1 MITARSFKK
10 TIYLCT
16 MRQKF
21 EETALITAESL
32 LQIKAIKLDN
42 TNPFT
47 WASGIKSPIY
57 CDNRR
62 TLSFPKI
69 RTYIRQE
76 FVKLINEEFGTVDVI
91 AGVATGA
98 IAIGALVAQDLG
110 LPFAYVRSE
119 KKSHGLTN
127 MIEGVV
133 ESGQS
138 VVVIEDLISTGKSSL
153 NAVQALRDAGCNV
166 KGMVAIFTYGL
177 IDAEESFK
185 AASCTLHTLT
195 SYDFLVKKALEQNY
209 IKDSDMQSLIQWRE
223 NPKGWGLDK

>member
-1 MITARSFKK
+1 
-10 TIYLCT
+10 